1 MLADAPRRLEQ
12 YKLASNLVRSIQPE
26 EAESKNSLNTRLH
39 KKKYKHKVVDNR
51 TGSFESRKEEKR
63 RRRRRKQRQIQKC
76 KEGNEVAC
84 KKLKQLEDEEEAL
97 RANSDLIRSL
107 DRRSSRKNSDG
118 KATQLT
124 KEQRREL
131 RRERKRLR
139 KMAKRRRRLLR
150 QQEKKKKKKKSNR
163 STRSISGGSGQCR
176 TKFIDSCSWPHCNRS
191 CPKLKNPETGKLNA
205 PLFSPLKLNVDD
217 MFFSF

>member
-12 YKLASNLVRSIQPE
+12 YKLASNLVRSIQPDD
-26 EAESKNSLNTRLH
+26 AESKNSLNTRLH

-107 DRRSSRKNSDG
+107 DRRSSRKNNDG
-118 KATQLT
+118 KATKLT

-131 RRERKRLR
+131 RRERKRL
-139 KMAKRRRRLLR
+139 KKLAKRRRRLLR
-150 QQEKKKKKKKSNR
+150 QQERKKNKKNNSNR
-163 STRSISGGSGQCR
+163 SARSITSSSQQCR

-191 CPKLKNPETGKLNA
+191 CPKLKNPETGKHDT
-205 PLFSPLKLNVDD
+205 PLLPFEYRC
-217 MFFSF
+217 